1 MKKKNW
7 FLLDNAAKIF
17 PCASNKN
24 NPHMFNV
31 SVTLVEDVNETILQ
45 EAVGTVLQRF
55 PSFKVRLK
63 KGLFWFYLEENFKEC
78 IVKPSESNLFDY
90 TWLKRKNDYL
100 FNLSYYKNKI
110 NLTVFHALSDG
121 TGAMEFLKSIV
132 YQYLKFTGKNVDDEG
147 IIKSPESPYTNSEV
161 KDNFLKYYKKSKEGP
176 PKEENAYHIEGT
188 HYDHGVGI
196 IIGTASVAELKKLAK
211 QYDVTL
217 TTYLCALFSYA
228 TYLEVYNP
236 EKPIKNPIKLFVPVN
251 MRKIFKDETMRNFAG
266 YVRLNTYFKPEIT
279 FEDIIL
285 DYKQQM
291 AEKVTK
297 EYLTKASDANV
308 KMERNIF
315 LRLTPLVLK
324 NIAMKIGYNILGDNI
339 QTVSVSN
346 LGVVNFPKSMEKY
359 IENVGF
365 DLGASYLI
373 TKNLGVSSYKDKI
386 NLSFSSSIVET
397 GLEQKFFKL
406 LTEQGCKVEIVSNYW
421 EK

>member
-78 IVKPSESNLFDY
+78 VVKPSESNLFDY

-147 IIKSPESPYTNSEV
+147 IIKSPESPCTNSEV

-176 PKEENAYHIEGT
+176 PKEETAYHIEGT

-236 EKPIKNPIKLFVPVN
+236 EKPIKNPK
-251 MRKIFKDETMRNFAG
+251 K
-266 YVRLNTYFKPEIT
+266 
-279 FEDIIL
+279 
-285 DYKQQM
+285 
-291 AEKVTK
+291 
-297 EYLTKASDANV
+297 
-308 KMERNIF
+308 
-315 LRLTPLVLK
+315 
-324 NIAMKIGYNILGDNI
+324 
-339 QTVSVSN
+339 
-346 LGVVNFPKSMEKY
+346 
-359 IENVGF
+359 
-365 DLGASYLI
+365 
-373 TKNLGVSSYKDKI
+373 
-386 NLSFSSSIVET
+386 
-397 GLEQKFFKL
+397 
-406 LTEQGCKVEIVSNYW
+406 W
-421 EK
+421 